1 MAESPV
7 LWIADRTTGTTKVDR
22 MTRRKI
28 LTVDQVRQI
37 RALHLQG
44 KVGYETLAKKF
55 GVGASTIRD
64 CVKYW
69 TYAGVR

>member
-1 MAESPV
+1 
-7 LWIADRTTGTTKVDR
+7 

-28 LTVDQVRQI
+28 LTADQVRQI
-37 RALHLQG
+37 RQIHVPG

-55 GVGASTIRD
+55 GVGASTVRD